1 MKTLRV
7 ITAAFMVLLG
17 AMLIVAWAVAGRVV
31 ERIDSGEA
39 ATNITQKLLAEPELA
54 EGVANR
60 IQLEIETRVAD
71 TPLRFLVSA
80 FEAEIHDALV
90 SVLTSDAVTEV
101 VTNSVGRL
109 EQQITDEVT
118 DPNRPEGPFVVTIN
132 PSERINARLD
142 EVPVVGFLIPEITVE
157 PITVELI
164 EAETFED
171 VRSIYQAL
179 NIVAMWAIWAALLLI
194 IAGFWVAPR
203 SRWYWAQAAVGAGFI
218 VLAVSF
224 AISRLVP
231 SSVANAVPG
240 GAEGGAGKFL
250 SEFVSEHT
258 IAPMTSILLGLAFVA
273 LVLAVLF
280 ALAAKF
286 MPRRAVAGDAA
297 TAPLPAAAA
306 PVSIT
311 PAVVEPVVVEP
322 AVAEPAVVEPAVVET
337 VVVEPVAVDE
347 PADTPLPKAPT
358 AKKPA
363 AKKPAA
369 KKPAA
374 KKPAA
379 TKPAAASSGTSASG
393 STPAKPPTRSRA
405 QKPKP
410 PAE

>member
-17 AMLIVAWAVAGRVV
+17 AMLIVAWAVAGRIV

-80 FEAEIHDALV
+80 FDAEIHDALV
-90 SVLTSDAVTEV
+90 AVLTSDAVTEV

-109 EQQITDEVT
+109 EQQITAEVT
-118 DPNRPEGPFVVTIN
+118 DPNRPEAPFVVTID

-164 EAETFED
+164 EAKTFED

-179 NIVAMWAIWAALLLI
+179 NLVALWAIWVALLLI
-194 IAGFWVAPR
+194 VAGFWVAPR

-224 AISRLVP
+224 AIGKLVP

-240 GAEGGAGKFL
+240 GSEGGAGRFL
-250 SEFVSEHT
+250 SEFVSENT
-258 IAPMTSILLGLAFVA
+258 IAPMTSILLGLAFAA

-286 MPRRAVAGDAA
+286 LPKRAVAGEV
-297 TAPLPAAAA
+297 TPLQA
-306 PVSIT
+306 PVAASSVTIT

-322 AVAEPAVVEPAVVET
+322 
-337 VVVEPVAVDE
+337 VVVESTPST
-347 PADTPLPKAPT
+347 PATTAP
-358 AKKPA
+358 AAKQPAPKKPA
-363 AKKPAA
+363 AKKPA
-369 KKPAA
+369 KSP
-374 KKPAA
+374 
-379 TKPAAASSGTSASG
+379 SGTSASATAPG
-393 STPAKPPTRSRA
+393 KPPTRSRA

-410 PAE
+410 PPTA